1 MVVPK
6 GMGMRDW
13 MQQLSPTDQRRAVD
27 LIELLTKAGIH
38 DAEDWARSEILEGI
52 PHAARAFF
60 LRSLW
65 PTLIDRYLSD
75 LSWIEEEIDEY
86 RRNPQRPFADAGAAL
101 ERMQAAGT
109 IAEDIGSVARYVAYS
124 SIFRLLYHL
133 DFGSD
138 QEFEGGP
145 GWQLMEVDTA
155 TGQLTGRVVGG
166 LYEDLLTMDPTG
178 REGSPGY
185 TCPVCG
191 YPSLVNDPDD
201 LLHEICPSC
210 GIQFGL
216 HTPGPGAD
224 PVKTAE
230 IHARWRQKWID
241 SGMHFHAPEPPP
253 PGWDPQRQLRNI
265 GIEL

>member
-1 MVVPK
+1 MQ
-6 GMGMRDW
+6 DW
-13 MQQLSPTDQRRAVD
+13 MLQLSAADQRRAVE
-27 LIELLTKAGIH
+27 LMELLTRARIP
-38 DAEDWARSEILEGI
+38 DAEGHARSEIQEDI
-52 PHAARAFF
+52 PQAARALF

-65 PTLIDRYLSD
+65 PTIIDRYLRE
-75 LSWIEEEIDEY
+75 LSWVDEAIDAY
-86 RRNPQRPFADAGAAL
+86 QRQPDGAFADACAVL
-101 ERMQAAGT
+101 ERMKAAGT
-109 IAEDIGSVARYVAYS
+109 SAEDLGRLARYVAYG

-133 DFGSD
+133 DLGSD

-155 TGQLTGRVVGG
+155 TGQLTGRMVAG
-166 LYEDLLTMDPTG
+166 LYEDLLTMEPTG

-191 YPSLVNDPDD
+191 YPRLINDPDD

-224 PVKTAE
+224 PVMTAE
-230 IHARWRQKWID
+230 IYARWRQKWTD
-241 SGMHFHAPEPPP
+241 SGMQYHGPEPPP
-253 PGWDPQRQLRNI
+253 PGWNPEQQLRNI